1 MEKPTN
7 VNTKADIQAYLDE
20 IGIEYD
26 SSATKSELLELI
38 PADEPEIHEAEI
50 VEEMNES
57 EEVEQ
62 LPDLEVESE
71 HAIEEVVPELPKAE
85 EVPNPKPKAPMRFT
99 KWQLV
104 HQSSFDPRK
113 KDIFKLALKDNI
125 PYTMEEVWDLVDQF
139 TESLW
144 W

>member
-1 MEKPTN
+1 VEKPTN
-7 VNTKADIQAYLDE
+7 VNTKAEVQAYLDG
-20 IGIEYD
+20 IGIEY
-26 SSATKSELLELI
+26 SNSATKAELLELI

-57 EEVEQ
+57 EEVKQ
-62 LPDLEVESE
+62 LPDLEADSE
-71 HAIEEVVPELPKAE
+71 HAIEEVVPELPKE
-85 EVPNPKPKAPMRFT
+85 EKVPKPKAPMRFT

-104 HQSSFDPRK
+104 YQSSFNPRQ
-113 KDIFKLALKDNI
+113 KDIFKLALNDNI
-125 PYTMEEVWDLVDQF
+125 PYTMKEVWDLVDQF